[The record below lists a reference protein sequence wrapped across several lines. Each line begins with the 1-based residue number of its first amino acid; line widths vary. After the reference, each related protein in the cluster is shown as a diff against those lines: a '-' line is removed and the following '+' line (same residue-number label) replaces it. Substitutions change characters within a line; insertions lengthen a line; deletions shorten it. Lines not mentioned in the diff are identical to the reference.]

1 MMLSIQVK
9 GMKKDII
16 AAVQKSGFGWA
27 LDRNNGSLL
36 WSSGRYDPRALN
48 RDDGTLEWD
57 TSRIN
62 AVLKIRRNESQV
74 IVRKLDVETG
84 EVLLKTFMLPDN
96 NGSNLRKQPIN

>member
-36 WSSGRYDPRALN
+36 WSSWRRGRTVSSDSRDELPLLRWFSIAAKEQCPQVLAIARAQQLF
-48 RDDGTLEWD
+48 R
-57 TSRIN
+57 
-62 AVLKIRRNESQV
+62 Q
-74 IVRKLDVETG
+74 
-84 EVLLKTFMLPDN
+84 
-96 NGSNLRKQPIN
+96 